1 MPSDLLAHIPP
12 PSPRRLALRV
22 TREAQRA
29 IRQGHPWVFRQ
40 SVTGQGEEGRPGDL
54 AVIFDDYR
62 RFLAIG
68 LYDPTSPIRVRV
80 LAHGEP
86 APINRAWFEG
96 RLAAAADWR
105 ATLPEEGTT
114 GYRLVH
120 GENDGLPGLVIDR
133 YDSTLVIKLYTA
145 AWVPHLATLYA
156 ALTAYPIS
164 SPASIL
170 SGARRTASTD
180 ARDPLPAPCEAEG
193 CGPRDE
199 GAPPPSTSGDGPPL
213 RMLRSGLAE
222 RLVLRLSRELMRQP
236 ETLYGLTDGMVLA
249 GPPLDGPVAFSE
261 NGLRF
266 EADIVQGQKTG
277 FFFDQRDNR
286 ARVEKLAAA
295 YGLPQGCRVLN
306 VFAYSGGFSLYAAR
320 GGAAEILSI
329 DASAPALA
337 AAERNFT
344 LNQDAPAV
352 RAARHQVLVAD
363 AFDALTE
370 LAGRKERFDLVI
382 VDPPALA
389 KQASEIPAA
398 LAAYGRLTAM
408 ALGVLAPGGTL
419 VMASCSSR
427 VSAPAFFRA
436 VNQAAAHARRPL
448 QEIDRTG
455 HAIDHPVRFP
465 EGAYL
470 KCLYATAP

>member
-105 ATLPEEGTT
+105 ATLPEDGTT

-164 SPASIL
+164 S
-170 SGARRTASTD
+170 
-180 ARDPLPAPCEAEG
+180 
-193 CGPRDE
+193 PRDE